1 MLEIIQTFDSSVLLW
16 IQENLHNFI
25 LDPLMVAYTSLGNYS
40 IIWLLLAAVMIY
52 FPKTRKAGVLVLLAI
67 ALGYLVNDLILKD
80 LIERPRPWIDIS
92 GLEPLIYASNPNS
105 FPSGHT
111 CIAFA
116 VVGII
121 CRTQSQNWALA
132 SIAAAVLMGFSRM
145 YVGVHYPTDIMAGA
159 VVGIVCSQVIWYIYS
174 SANKKHLLSESAL

>member
-1 MLEIIQTFDSSVLLW
+1 MFELTQTFDSSVLLW
-16 IQENLHNFI
+16 IQQNLHNSI

-40 IIWLLLAAVMIY
+40 IIWFLAAAVMVY

-67 ALGYLVNDLILKD
+67 FLGYMVNNFVIKD
-80 LIERPRPWIDIS
+80 LIERPRPWVDIS

-116 VVGII
+116 VAGII
-121 CRTQSQNWALA
+121 CRTLSKKWALV
-132 SIAAAVLMGFSRM
+132 SVAAAILMGFSRL
-145 YVGVHYPTDIMAGA
+145 YVGVHYPTDVIAGA
-159 VVGIVCSQVIWYIYS
+159 VIGIICSQIVWYVYV
-174 SANKKHLLSESAL
+174 SANKKTFSACL

>member
-1 MLEIIQTFDSSVLLW
+1 MCMLDVIQTFDSSVLLW

-67 ALGYLVNDLILKD
+67 ALGYLVNNLVLKD

-116 VVGII
+116 VAGII
-121 CRTQSQNWALA
+121 CRTQPQKWALA
-132 SIAAAVLMGFSRM
+132 SIAVAILMGFSRL
-145 YVGVHYPTDIMAGA
+145 YVGVHYPTDVIAGA
-159 VVGIVCSQVIWYIYS
+159 VVGIICSQVIWYIYT
-174 SANKKHLLSESAL
+174 SANKKYPLAG